1 MSLNIQGAVQ
11 NYSKVA
17 NESGVMNATPY
28 RIIQMLMAGAL
39 DRIAASKGL
48 IVRGDIVA
56 KGKQISDAI
65 SIINGLRRSLD
76 HKVGGE
82 IATNLDA
89 LYDYMA
95 RQLMHASVHNDVA
108 VLDEVARLLMTIK
121 NGWDS
126 IPDPA
131 AESSGVAAQSVGV
144 SA

>member
-1 MSLNIQGAVQ
+1 MSLNIQGAVK

-39 DRIAASKGL
+39 DRISVAKGL
-48 IVRGDIVA
+48 ITRGDIGG
-56 KGKQISDAI
+56 KGKQVADAI

-89 LYDYMA
+89 LYDYMV
-95 RQLMHASVHNDVA
+95 RQLMHASVNNDVDT
-108 VLDEVARLLMTIK
+108 LDEVARLLNSIK
-121 NGWDS
+121 NGWDN

-131 AESSGVAAQSVGV
+131 AGNLGAASQSVGV